1 MNEQPLLVHLLE
13 LRTRL
18 VRAILGLMLVF
29 LGLFHWSGDIYHL
42 LAKPLLD
49 ALPNG
54 GSMIATEVTATFFV
68 PMKLT
73 MLVAF
78 LISLPNT
85 LYQVWAFVAPG
96 LYSHE
101 KADPA
106 TGGGQRAAV
115 LAGDGLCLFPGV
127 PGGFPFL
134 SMMTPSGVSMMTDID
149 KYLSFVM
156 GMFIAFGVTFEV
168 PIIVIVLVRM
178 GVISIAQLREARP
191 YVIVGAFVVAA
202 VVTPPDVL
210 SQTMLAV
217 PLWLLYEVGIIMAV
231 FMARPGAC
239 RERWNSGKMNRKLF
253 HYGAAASLV
262 ALILLTLAWGAVAG
276 PGTTGRLVSGAQGG
290 HPAGSADGHSQGA
303 PVYLPVVQHVHSGLL
318 YRGHHAQLG
327 QRPVANPGLVG
338 SGNQRGVLWLRAG
351 FCPYFQAQTGLNCH
365 PEATKQN
372 LPLAGFVFL

>member
-101 KADPA
+101 KKLILPLVVAS
-106 TGGGQRAAV
+106 V
-115 LAGDGLCLFPGV
+115 LLFLLGMAFAYFLV
-127 PGGFPFL
+127 FPVAFHFF

-231 FMARPGAC
+231 FMARPG
-239 RERWNSGKMNRKLF
+239 RTVR
-253 HYGAAASLV
+253 V
-262 ALILLTLAWGAVAG
+262 
-276 PGTTGRLVSGAQGG
+276 GTQ
-290 HPAGSADGHSQGA
+290 
-303 PVYLPVVQHVHSGLL
+303 
-318 YRGHHAQLG
+318 
-327 QRPVANPGLVG
+327 
-338 SGNQRGVLWLRAG
+338 
-351 FCPYFQAQTGLNCH
+351 
-365 PEATKQN
+365 EK
-372 LPLAGFVFL
+372 